1 MSKVLIFGGTTE
13 GRLLSERLLKHKI
26 DFTLSVAT
34 EGGYDM
40 VMDLGV
46 KCLVNR
52 LDKNDM
58 TRLLKDFDLVVDATH
73 PYAKEATENIL
84 YACEKTNKKYIR
96 LLRESINSKGCI
108 CKDSIEEVVDYLNT
122 VDGNILLTTGSKNLN
137 EFKGIKDFE
146 KRIYPRVLPTVDAIE
161 KCTILGFK
169 INNIIAVMGPF
180 SEDMNI
186 SIINKVNAKYVVSKE
201 SGTVGGF
208 LEKISACEK
217 TGAKLI
223 VIGREN
229 NELGY
234 SLDEVEN
241 IILKDFNIDV
251 KFSKY
256 FPMFVDLTDKK
267 IKVFGGGEIATRR
280 IKTLLNFTSNIEVIS
295 PSVTEKLNN
304 IINSGKI
311 KYIKDEYKEEY
322 VTGDLVLSLTNSRE
336 VNNKVYLKCREKGIL
351 CNIGDKK
358 EECDFYF
365 PGVAFKDNVVVGVTS
380 SGENHSEAKK
390 VTQNIKA
397 LLGGAVWG
405 EK

>member
-52 LDKNDM
+52 LSENDM
-58 TRLLKDFDLVVDATH
+58 VRLLKDFDLVVDATH

-84 YACEKTNKKYIR
+84 GACKSTNTKYIR
-96 LLRESINSKGCI
+96 LLRESVNSKGFI
-108 CKDSIEEVVDYLNT
+108 CKNSIEEVVNYLNK
-122 VDGNILLTTGSKNLN
+122 VDGNILLTTGSKNLH
-137 EFKGIKDFE
+137 EFKNINDFE
-146 KRIYPRVLPTVDAIE
+146 KRVYPRVLPTVDAIE
-161 KCTILGFK
+161 KCSSLGFK

-201 SGTVGGF
+201 SGTVGGL

-229 NELGY
+229 NEVGY

-241 IILKDFNIDV
+241 IILKDFNIDAV
-251 KFSKY
+251 NRY
-256 FPMFVDLTDKK
+256 FPMFVDLKNK
-267 IKVFGGGEIATRR
+267 NIKVFGAGEIATRR

-295 PSVTEKLNN
+295 PSVTDDLNH

-311 KYIKDEYKEEY
+311 KYIKDEYKEKY
-322 VTGDLVLSLTNSRE
+322 VTGDIILSLTNSRE

-365 PGVAFKDNVVVGVTS
+365 PGVAFKNNVVVGVTS

-390 VTQNIKA
+390 VTQSIKA
-397 LLGGAVWG
+397 LIGGAVWG

>member
-52 LDKNDM
+52 LSENDM
-58 TRLLKDFDLVVDATH
+58 VRLLKDFNLVVDATH

-84 YACEKTNKKYIR
+84 GACKSTNTKYIR
-96 LLRESINSKGCI
+96 LLRESVNSKGFI
-108 CKDSIEEVVDYLNT
+108 CKNSIEEVVNYLNK
-122 VDGNILLTTGSKNLN
+122 VDGNILLTTGSKNLH
-137 EFKGIKDFE
+137 EFKNINEFE
-146 KRIYPRVLPTVDAIE
+146 KRVYPRVLPTVDAIE
-161 KCTILGFK
+161 KCSSLGFK

-201 SGTVGGF
+201 SGTVGGL

-229 NELGY
+229 NEVGY

-241 IILKDFNIDV
+241 IILKDFNIDAV
-251 KFSKY
+251 NRY
-256 FPMFVDLTDKK
+256 FPMFVDLKNK
-267 IKVFGGGEIATRR
+267 NIKVFGAGEIATRR

-295 PSVTEKLNN
+295 PSVTDDLNH

-311 KYIKDEYKEEY
+311 KYIKDEYKEKY
-322 VTGDLVLSLTNSRE
+322 VTGDIILSLTNSRE

-365 PGVAFKDNVVVGVTS
+365 PGVAFKNNVVVGVTS

-390 VTQNIKA
+390 VTQSIKA
-397 LLGGAVWG
+397 LIGGAVWG